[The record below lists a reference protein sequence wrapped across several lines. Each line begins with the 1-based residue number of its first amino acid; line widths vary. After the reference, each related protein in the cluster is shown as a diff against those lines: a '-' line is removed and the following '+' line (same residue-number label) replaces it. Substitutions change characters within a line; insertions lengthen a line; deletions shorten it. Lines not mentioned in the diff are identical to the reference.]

1 MNAAQ
6 RVEELPGASP
16 TEQNEHPWTL
26 SEVMADI
33 EERVINGDVERFRPL
48 PTGFHPL
55 DDVLAGGLR
64 PGELMIVG
72 GAFGVGK
79 TILALQT
86 ARNVVMSHPSYR
98 VMYVCYEHDTIHLLM
113 RLLAL
118 ESAEHSRPQD
128 ALTLRKLVEL
138 AFGSTSGAGL
148 ISRLRSMPRYALM
161 MQHVDAYA
169 NRLSLIR
176 ASGVHGTL
184 ERIHCWAEALLNQQA
199 GGMLLVVDYL
209 QKVPLETVLAEDE
222 ATTRLAQGLKELAM
236 TLGIPVLAIAA
247 SDRAG
252 LKARRM
258 RLSDLRGGS
267 ALQYEADIG
276 IVLHNK
282 HEIVSREH
290 LVFNAIEAEE
300 MRKWVVMSVEK
311 NRAGVNAIDMEYALD
326 AAHFRLLSDGDMVRE
341 RLVDEK
347 VVLQ

>member
-1 MNAAQ
+1 MNAIQ
-6 RVEELPGASP
+6 LTEELQGANP
-16 TEQNEHPWTL
+16 AERREHLWTL
-26 SEVMADI
+26 AEVMGDI
-33 EERVINGDVERFRPL
+33 EERIARGNVERFRPL

-64 PGELMIVG
+64 PGEMMIVG

-79 TILALQT
+79 TIMALQT
-86 ARNVVMSHPSYR
+86 ARNVVMSHPNYR
-98 VMYVCYEHDTIHLLM
+98 AMYVCYEHDPIHLLM

-118 ESAEHSRPQD
+118 ESAEHSRPED
-128 ALTLRKLVEL
+128 ALTLRKLAEL
-138 AFGSTSGAGL
+138 TFSSNGAGL
-148 ISRLRSMPRYALM
+148 ISRLRNTPRYALM
-161 MQHVDAYA
+161 MQHIDSYA

-176 ASGVHGTL
+176 ANGVSSTL
-184 ERIHCWAEALLNQQA
+184 ERIQNWAETLLNEQPS
-199 GGMLLVVDYL
+199 GLLLVVDYL
-209 QKVPLETVLAEDE
+209 QKIPLETPLNEDE

-236 TLGIPVLAIAA
+236 TLGIPVFAIAA

-290 LVFNAIEAEE
+290 LVFNTIEAEE

-326 AAHFRLLSDGDMVRE
+326 AAHFRLLSNGDMVRE